1 MNKRQTHDLAYNLFS
16 YTPFLQEIRFNF
28 PLKSLKILQ
37 MLTWTRTSHLDAG
50 CAAFAGPTFSIS
62 LMLRDTWSLSI
73 PYCRRF
79 IVQLVGNLLK
89 QDIPFM
95 SIQRSVKQQ
104 SFKINTRFHLLIIVT
119 QLTPNCLQE
128 TRLHSPWKS
137 LKILQMLT

>member
-1 MNKRQTHDLAYNLFS
+1 MHPL
-16 YTPFLQEIRFNF
+16 LQEIRFNF

-37 MLTWTRTSHLDAG
+37 MLTCTRTSHQDAG
-50 CAAFAGPTFSIS
+50 CAAFAEPTFSIS

-104 SFKINTRFHLLIIVT
+104 SFKINTRFRLLIIAT

-137 LKILQMLT
+137 LKVLQMLT